1 MFLFLFLFLL
11 VSQHSMV
18 TTSSGCYSGKNKDH
32 RPLVSCESQG
42 LSALPDGIDPG
53 TEVLV
58 LSHNEFV
65 SLSWAAYSNF
75 TGLHELNLTQ
85 NLISTIDQSGPVLK
99 NLSVLWLSN
108 NKLTS
113 LGGATFKSAPSLK
126 EVYLDGNTIRSL
138 DNATFS
144 DLPHLEIIDLS
155 RNKLHI
161 LPPHLLEHISSNSLK
176 TFDLEENNIQHL
188 PDQFFASKDEIP
200 YVYLSKNAWV
210 CTCQVSYLQRFL
222 EDQSFNIYIHTGLSS
237 LENDPES
244 VVCSAPP
251 TLEGRAIVDLKE
263 EEYCSSFDYSQHSAG
278 HTTQIT
284 SATTTALTTKTIQPT
299 VIPTTTPTTVQP
311 TTTNSAGSSTTPI
324 PTRLTINNP
333 TTITPPT
340 TEPTTPISTI
350 LTTTTPR
357 RVLSVHGGGQRSVPW
372 CWWLFITVLLLC
384 IFSAI
389 FSCMLFLWLIITYIT
404 LYQPIKRQVHSGAGV
419 TLRAYQVTADQ
430 SLTVDR
436 PEEQRVLFLPPE
448 MIRETQPVFRSVLF
462 ISKGDEDG
470 EADEKREGTR
480 DEDEEKTI
488 QTDAL
493 TKIDL
498 LPAVTLHREQV
509 TESKDRKEV
518 FRKTLY
524 RVISRE
530 EEIEGWK
537 EVEENCWGMMER
549 DKGRREGGVERGKTR
564 RTEAFSNQRKAE
576 NTMTVYN
583 LYIFDRNGTCLHYSE
598 WNRKKQAGISKEEEF
613 KLMYGMLFSIRSFV
627 SKMSPLDMKDGFVSF
642 QTSRYKLHYY
652 ETPTGIKVVMN
663 TDLGVPNCRDVLH
676 QIYSTVYVE
685 CIVKNPLCE
694 LGGTLQSELFSS
706 RLDSFIRALP
716 FFSVRAA

>member
-1 MFLFLFLFLL
+1 MFLILFLL
-11 VSQHSMV
+11 VSRHSMV
-18 TTSSGCYSGKNKDH
+18 TASSGCYSGKNKDH

-42 LSALPDGIDPG
+42 LSAVPDGIDPG

-58 LSHNEFV
+58 LSQNAFV

-126 EVYLDGNTIRSL
+126 KVYLDGNTISSL

-144 DLPHLEIIDLS
+144 DLPLLEIIDLS

-161 LPPHLLEHISSNSLK
+161 LPPHLLEHISSSSLK

-200 YVYLSKNAWV
+200 YVFLSKNAWV
-210 CTCQVSYLQRFL
+210 CTCQVSYLQNFL

-237 LENDPES
+237 LENDPDS

-251 TLEGRAIVDLKE
+251 TLQGRTIVDLKE
-263 EEYCSSFDYSQHSAG
+263 EEYCSS
-278 HTTQIT
+278 
-284 SATTTALTTKTIQPT
+284 
-299 VIPTTTPTTVQP
+299 
-311 TTTNSAGSSTTPI
+311 
-324 PTRLTINNP
+324 
-333 TTITPPT
+333 
-340 TEPTTPISTI
+340 
-350 LTTTTPR
+350 
-357 RVLSVHGGGQRSVPW
+357 
-372 CWWLFITVLLLC
+372 
-384 IFSAI
+384 
-389 FSCMLFLWLIITYIT
+389 
-404 LYQPIKRQVHSGAGV
+404 VHSGAGV
-419 TLRAYQVTADQ
+419 ALRAYQVTADK
-430 SLTVDR
+430 SRTVDSS
-436 PEEQRVLFLPPE
+436 EERKVLFLPPE

-462 ISKGDEDG
+462 ISKGEEDG
-470 EADEKREGTR
+470 EADERREGTR
-480 DEDEEKTI
+480 DEDQEKTI
-488 QTDAL
+488 ETDAV

-509 TESKDRKEV
+509 TETKDREEV

-564 RTEAFSNQRKAE
+564 YSLILREERGSVMEDRKGEAEWLVGEWEMGGGGQGSWGSLIRMKEGRTEAFSNQRKAE

-627 SKMSPLDMKDGFVSF
+627 SKMSPIDMKDGFVSF

-676 QIYSTVYVE
+676 QIYSTV
-685 CIVKNPLCE
+685 
-694 LGGTLQSELFSS
+694 
-706 RLDSFIRALP
+706 
-716 FFSVRAA
+716 SVCTITGVRKI